1 MERVIGALVAIALA
15 IWAMSSVLGNSDQAK
30 ADQKGSTITTDMAFI
45 MTKARGGMAQSNTG
59 YTNFT
64 NGNLAS
70 LINAGTF
77 PASMVKNGA
86 VYDKWGN
93 PLTLGTSN
101 NGTNGTIAFGGGTS
115 ETAEECV
122 TAVTGMNG
130 YDTLTVNGTQ
140 FTSAAPPDL
149 ATAGAAC
156 TDTAPITILFH

>member
-30 ADQKGSTITTDMAFI
+30 SDQKGSTITTDVAFI
-45 MTKARGGMAQSNTG
+45 MTKARSGMAQNNTG

-64 NGNLAS
+64 NANMTS

-77 PASMVKNGA
+77 PSSMVKNGV

-93 PLTLGTSN
+93 PVTLGSAN
-101 NGTNGTIAFGGGTS
+101 NGTNGTIAFGGGSS
-115 ETAEECV
+115 ETADECV

-130 YDTLTVNGTQ
+130 YDTILVNATT
-140 FTSAAPPDL
+140 FTAANKPDL
-149 ATAGAAC
+149 STAGAAC
-156 TDTAPITILFH
+156 SATAAITVTFH